1 MFLYLLTPT
10 SQIPDMLEKELKYDK
25 FFDTFLSIENPAAIQ
40 QHNQETPVWGLTTDC
55 LLMVAVAAK
64 IGVGVG

>member
-1 MFLYLLTPT
+1 
-10 SQIPDMLEKELKYDK
+10 MLEKELKYDK